1 MRKSIF
7 TVLFLLPFTFLMA
20 QNLNASLNFAKF
32 YNPELGPYVETYLSV
47 DMNGLK
53 LVKNEEDKYYAQ
65 VNLLLMFK
73 RNDSIVDFSKTTL
86 TSPIVE
92 DTNHLNLNFIDQQRF
107 FLANGDYTLEIEFAD
122 ANTEMEPN
130 KARGN
135 VELSFTHEKI
145 QMSDV
150 EFIDSFSKSTEW
162 KINTKNGYDM
172 VPHVSNYYG
181 DHEEKLIF
189 YAEMYHAKEVLGK
202 GEKFLMTAYVSETNA
217 VKVIDELVIR
227 KRMDAESVN
236 VLLNQFDISRLN
248 SGNYNLVIELRDK
261 NNEVLEAR
269 KTIFQVNNTLQT
281 FDEQLLS
288 MISGENAFV
297 NKFSNDSLTS
307 LINCIYPIANP
318 AERAFIK
325 NSLPTASEDE
335 KRRFLSYFWKSKDA
349 YDPENAWKTY
359 QIEVLKTNQ
368 SFGNKYVPGYATD
381 MGRVYLEYGPP
392 NTIVDQEY
400 ESGGGRH
407 EGAVPYQ
414 IWHYYEIGDQ
424 RNGKFVFYNP
434 HLIHKGYTLLH
445 SNVVGEI
452 SNTHWQTFLYRDQL
466 QNIDAPDNDVYEGRS
481 GELYNNPR

>member
-7 TVLFLLPFTFLMA
+7 TVLFLLPLTFLMA

-53 LVKNEEDKYYAQ
+53 LVKNEEGKYYSQ

-86 TSPIVE
+86 TSPAVE
-92 DTNHLNLNFIDQQRF
+92 DTNNINLNFLDQQRF
-107 FLANGDYTLEIEFAD
+107 FLANGKYTLDIEFAD
-122 ANTEMEPN
+122 ANTNMEPN
-130 KARGN
+130 KARGD
-135 VELSFTHEKI
+135 VELAFGKEKV

-150 EFIDSFSKSTEW
+150 QFIESYEKSTEW

-181 DHEEKLIF
+181 DHEEKLTF
-189 YAEMYHAKEVLGK
+189 YTELYHAKEILGE
-202 GEKFLMTAYVSETNA
+202 GEKFLMTAYISETNA
-217 VKVIDELVIR
+217 ANISNDLVIR
-227 KRMDAESVN
+227 KRMDAETVN
-236 VLLNQFDISRLN
+236 VLLNQFDISKLN
-248 SGNYNLVIELRDK
+248 SGNYNLVIELRNK
-261 NNEVLEAR
+261 NNEILEAR
-269 KTIFQVNNTLQT
+269 KTQFQVNNTLQT
-281 FDEQLLS
+281 FDEQLLALVA
-288 MISGENAFV
+288 GENSFV
-297 NKFSNDSLTS
+297 NRFSNDSLTS
-307 LINCIYPIANP
+307 LINCLYPIASP

-325 NSLPTASEDE
+325 NSLSTASEDE

-359 QIEVLKTNQ
+359 QLEVIKTDR

-381 MGRVYLEYGPP
+381 MGKVYLQFGPP
-392 NTIVDQEY
+392 NTIADQEY

-452 SNTHWQTFLYRDQL
+452 SNPHWQSYLHRDQL
-466 QNIDAPDNDVYEGRS
+466 KNIDAPDDDRYEGQS

>member
-7 TVLFLLPFTFLMA
+7 TVLFLLPITILMA
-20 QNLNASLNFAKF
+20 QNINASLNFAKF

-53 LVKNEEDKYYAQ
+53 LIQNEEGEYYSQ

-73 RNDSIVDFSKTTL
+73 KNDSIVDFSKTTL
-86 TSPIVE
+86 TSPLVK
-92 DTNHLNLNFIDQQRF
+92 DTTNLNIHFLDQQRF
-107 FLANGDYTLEIEFAD
+107 FIPNGDYILDIEFAD
-122 ANTEMEPN
+122 ANLEMEPN
-130 KARGN
+130 KARGAI
-135 VELSFTHEKI
+135 ELEFIETKI
-145 QMSDV
+145 QMSDIQFV
-150 EFIDSFSKSTEW
+150 ESYEKSEEW

-172 VPHVSNYYG
+172 VPHVTNFYG
-181 DHEEKLIF
+181 DHEEKLTF
-189 YAEMYHAKEVLGK
+189 YTEIYNAKEILGE

-217 VKVIDELVIR
+217 ASVINELVIR
-227 KRMDAESVN
+227 KKMDAESVN
-236 VLLNQFDISRLN
+236 VLLNQFDISKLI

-261 NNEVLEAR
+261 NNEILEAR
-269 KTIFQVNNTLQT
+269 KTLLQVSNSLIT

-288 MISGENAFV
+288 MISGENSFV
-297 NKFSNDSLTS
+297 NKFSNDSLTD
-307 LINCIYPIANP
+307 LISSVYPIASSS
-318 AERAFIK
+318 ERAFIK

-335 KRRFLSYFWKSKDA
+335 KRRFLMYFWKSKDA

-359 QIEVLKTNQ
+359 QIEVIKTNT

-381 MGRVYLEYGPP
+381 MGRIYLQFGPP
-392 NTIVDQEY
+392 NTIADQEY

-407 EGAVPYQ
+407 DGSVPYQ

-452 SNTHWQTFLYRDQL
+452 SNPHWQSYLHRNQL
-466 QNIDAPDNDVYEGRS
+466 ESIDAPDDDRYEGHS